1 MTEADMPPAERPK
14 RSHREGEQE
23 HLREDTGMTQ
33 EGMAQG
39 LGPGTEPA
47 EHQGED
53 AKRADRDER
62 EEGEKSLAEKA
73 KDKLTDQ

>member
-1 MTEADMPPAERPK
+1 VTEADMPPAERPK

-23 HLREDTGMTQ
+23 NLREDTGMTQ

-47 EHQGED
+47 EHQGEN

-62 EEGEKSLAEKA
+62 EERKKSLVEKA
-73 KDKLTDQ
+73 KDTLTDQ